1 MSTIIVTKL
10 DAARRQLHTAID
22 LWASEGDPVSIHA
35 LAYAA
40 HQIIHDLNRK
50 AKGPHLFLDM
60 PGIKKEKRDEFV
72 FMVKRDANF
81 FKHADKRGKREDP
94 PHIEF
99 TPELNELFMLIAV
112 MGLTYLKHQ
121 LTEYENGFVLWY
133 RVHHPDMLDEAP
145 GHDVQGTVDVN
156 TWRAYKQ
163 LPKREFLEVFKS
175 ISTQGI

>member
-22 LWASEGDPVSIHA
+22 LWASEGDPVSIHS

-50 AKGPHLFLDM
+50 AKGPHLLLDM
-60 PGIKKEKRDEFV
+60 PNIRKEKLGEFV
-72 FMVKRDANF
+72 QMVKRDANF
-81 FKHADKRGKREDP
+81 FKHADTRGNRKEP
-94 PHIEF
+94 LSIEF
-99 TPELNELFMLIAV
+99 SPDINELFMMVSIK
-112 MGLTYLKHQ
+112 GLKYLEQQ
-121 LTEYENGFVLWY
+121 LTEHENGFLLWY

-145 GHDVQGTVDVN
+145 GHDVQSTVDVD
-156 TWRAYKQ
+156 TWNAYKQ